1 MSESGRLG
9 IGTIL
14 FRNGTLWTG
23 ARPAPQSGWL
33 LVQGDRVAGCGT
45 TGEPEPAAET
55 TVDLEGSHLLPGF
68 CDAHSHLS
76 VGAWLPAVGDGRS
89 LRSTGDALAA
99 VRAAAAEKPPGAW
112 IVFGRADLDHWRGGR
127 VPTAEALDEA
137 SAGRPVLLADL
148 TLHRGVLSSEGLRRS
163 EIGRETHDPLGDI
176 VRGRRGEPTG
186 LVWERAFGRA
196 LYNAL
201 RALAADAGEAGV
213 DGLLDREAQAHLRLG
228 ITRVHEP
235 GVPPEV
241 HARLAALA
249 ARTPLRLSWSASA
262 SVGFLEP
269 PDDPRTLPPGPY
281 GEAPASVKFFLDGAT
296 RCALCLPP
304 GAVLASLGR
313 ALQAALVER
322 DVAPLAMLAAQRTRL
337 DGLHLHMAWERFDE
351 PALRARVGAFAGAGF
366 VPRLHAIGNAA
377 VAQAART
384 LAAVRTPHA
393 TIEHVLLARPE
404 EIALL
409 AACGVI
415 VSTQPGFIPTHG
427 PAMRALGL
435 DVGLRPVPLGSL
447 LRGGVA
453 IAISSDH
460 PCGPLDPLHNLRH
473 AVSRRLPDGE
483 RLAAAEAITPGEAL
497 HAATAGG
504 AAAVGFAGEGT
515 LVAGAAADLVVCS
528 GDPFAEGSRVAS
540 TWVGGRR
547 AWPPAAPEGVR
558 ES

>member
-1 MSESGRLG
+1 M
-9 IGTIL
+9 
-14 FRNGTLWTG
+14 
-23 ARPAPQSGWL
+23 
-33 LVQGDRVAGCGT
+33 
-45 TGEPEPAAET
+45 
-55 TVDLEGSHLLPGF
+55 
-68 CDAHSHLS
+68 
-76 VGAWLPAVGDGRS
+76 
-89 LRSTGDALAA
+89 
-99 VRAAAAEKPPGAW
+99 
-112 IVFGRADLDHWRGGR
+112 
-127 VPTAEALDEA
+127 
-137 SAGRPVLLADL
+137 
-148 TLHRGVLSSEGLRRS
+148 
-163 EIGRETHDPLGDI
+163 
-176 VRGRRGEPTG
+176 
-186 LVWERAFGRA
+186 
-196 LYNAL
+196 
-201 RALAADAGEAGV
+201 

-235 GVPPEV
+235 GVPPDL

-262 SVGFLEP
+262 SAGLLDP

-281 GEAPASVKFFLDGAT
+281 GEAPASVKFFLDGAQ

-304 GAVLASLGR
+304 GTVLASLGR
-313 ALQAALVER
+313 ALRAALVAR

-351 PALRARVGAFAGAGF
+351 PALRARVDAFAGAGF

-384 LAAVRTPHA
+384 LAAVSDAPRHHRTRA
-393 TIEHVLLARPE
+393 ARAPE

-409 AACGVI
+409 AACGAI

-435 DVGLRPVPLGSL
+435 DVGLRPVPLASL

-473 AVSRRLPDGE
+473 AVSRQLPDGE
-483 RLAAAEAITPGEAL
+483 RLAAAEAITQREAL

-515 LVAGAAADLVVCS
+515 LVAGRRRR
-528 GDPFAEGSRVAS
+528 SRRLQRRSVRREQPRREH
-540 TWVGGRR
+540 VGGRPAGLAACRSGER
-547 AWPPAAPEGVR
+547 ARALALSERPPL
-558 ES
+558 

>member
-1 MSESGRLG
+1 M
-9 IGTIL
+9 GTIL
-14 FRNGTLWTG
+14 FRNGTLWAG
-23 ARPAPQSGWL
+23 ERPVPRPGWL

-45 TGEPEPAAET
+45 AGEPEPAAET
-55 TVDLEGSHLLPGF
+55 TVDLEGGHLLPGF

-89 LRSTGDALAA
+89 LRSADEALAA
-99 VRAAAAEKPPGAW
+99 VRAAAAAKPPGDW
-112 IVFGRADLDHWRGGR
+112 IVFGRVDLDHWPGGR
-127 VPTAEALDEA
+127 VPTAADLDDVSE
-137 SAGRPVLLADL
+137 GRPVLLTDL
-148 TLHRGVLSSEGLRRS
+148 TLHRGVLSNEGLRRC
-163 EIGRETHDPLGDI
+163 EIGRETRDPLGDI

-196 LYNAL
+196 LYTAL
-201 RALAADAGEAGV
+201 RALAADAGGAGV

-313 ALQAALVER
+313 ALRAALIAR

-351 PALRARVGAFAGAGF
+351 PALRARVDAFAGAGF
-366 VPRLHAIGNAA
+366 APRLHAIGNSA

-393 TIEHVLLARPE
+393 TIEHVLLARSE

-409 AACGVI
+409 AACGAI

-435 DVGLRPVPLGSL
+435 DVGLRPVPLASL

-473 AVSRRLPDGE
+473 AVTRRLPNGE
-483 RLAAAEAITPGEAL
+483 RLAEAEAITPGEAL

-504 AAAVGFAGEGT
+504 SAAVGFAGEGT
-515 LVAGAAADLVVCS
+515 LVPGAAADLVVCS
-528 GDPFAEGSRVAS
+528 GDPFAESSRVAS

-547 AWPPAAPEGVR
+547 AWPSAAPASVLEP
-558 ES
+558 

>member
-1 MSESGRLG
+1 MH
-9 IGTIL
+9 TIL
-14 FRNGTLWTG
+14 FRNGTLWSG
-23 ARPAPQSGWL
+23 ARPAPRPGWL
-33 LVQGDRVAGCGT
+33 LVQGDRIASCGT
-45 TGEPEPAAET
+45 AGEPEPAAEAT
-55 TVDLEGSHLLPGF
+55 LDLEGGHLLPGF

-76 VGAWLPAVGDGRS
+76 VGAWLPAVEDGRA
-89 LRSTGDALAA
+89 LRSVDEALAA
-99 VRAAAAEKPPGAW
+99 VRAAAAAKTPGAW
-112 IVFGRADLDHWRGGR
+112 IVFGRVDLDRWPGGR
-127 VPTAEALDEA
+127 VPTAADLDEA
-137 SAGRPVLLADL
+137 GAGRPVLLIDL
-148 TLHRGVLSSEGLRRS
+148 TLHRGVLSSEGLRRC
-163 EIGRETHDPLGDI
+163 EISRDTHDALGDI

-196 LYNAL
+196 LYTSL
-201 RALAADAGEAGV
+201 RALAADAGETGV
-213 DGLLDREAQAHLRLG
+213 DGLLDREAQLHLRLG

-269 PDDPRTLPPGPY
+269 PDDPLTLPPGPY

-313 ALQAALVER
+313 ALQAALVTR
-322 DVAPLAMLAAQRTRL
+322 DVAPLAMLAEQRTRL
-337 DGLHLHMAWERFDE
+337 EGLHVHMAWERFDE
-351 PALRARVGAFAGAGF
+351 RALRRRVEAFAKADF
-366 VPRLHAIGNAA
+366 VPRLHAIGNSA

-409 AACGVI
+409 AACGTI

-435 DVGLRPVPLGSL
+435 DVGLRAVPLGSL

-473 AVSRRLPDGE
+473 AVSRRLPDGSK
-483 RLAAAEAITPGEAL
+483 LAAAEAITQGEAL

-504 AAAVGFAGEGT
+504 AAAVGFAGEGA
-515 LVAGAAADLVVCS
+515 LLAGAPADLVVCD
-528 GDPFAEGSRVAS
+528 GDPFAESSRVAS

-547 AWPPAAPEGVR
+547 AWPPADAADAPG
-558 ES
+558 S

>member
-1 MSESGRLG
+1 M
-9 IGTIL
+9 GTIL

-23 ARPAPQSGWL
+23 ERPTPRPGWL

-45 TGEPEPAAET
+45 AGEPEPAAEA
-55 TVDLEGSHLLPGF
+55 TVDLDGGHLLPGF

-89 LRSTGDALAA
+89 LRSGDEALAA
-99 VRAAAAEKPPGAW
+99 VGAAAVTRPPGAW
-112 IVFGRADLDHWRGGR
+112 IVFGRVDLDHWPGGR
-127 VPTAEALDEA
+127 VPTAEALDQA
-137 SAGRPVLLADL
+137 SAGRPVLLIDL
-148 TLHRGVLSSEGLRRS
+148 TLHRGVLSNEGLRRC
-163 EIGRETHDPLGDI
+163 EIGRETHDPFGDV

-196 LYNAL
+196 LYTAL
-201 RALAADAGEAGV
+201 RSLAADAGEAGV

-235 GVPPEV
+235 GVPPDV

-249 ARTPLRLSWSASA
+249 ARTPLRLSWSATA
-262 SVGFLEP
+262 NAGLLEP

-281 GEAPASVKFFLDGAT
+281 GEAPASVKLFLDGAQ

-313 ALQAALVER
+313 ALHAALVAH

-351 PALRARVGAFAGAGF
+351 PALRARVDAFAAAGF
-366 VPRLHAIGNAA
+366 VPRLHAIGNSA

-393 TIEHVLLARPE
+393 TIEHVLLARSE

-409 AACGVI
+409 AACGAI

-435 DVGLRPVPLGSL
+435 DVGLRAVPLASL

-473 AVSRRLPDGE
+473 AVTRRLPNGE

-528 GDPFAEGSRVAS
+528 GDPFAESSRVAS

-547 AWPPAAPEGVR
+547 AWPTDAPESAL
-558 ES
+558 EP

>member
-1 MSESGRLG
+1 M
-9 IGTIL
+9 GTIL

-23 ARPAPQSGWL
+23 ERPAPRPGWL

-45 TGEPEPAAET
+45 HGEREPATEQ
-55 TVDLEGSHLLPGF
+55 TVDLEGGHLLPGF

-89 LRSTGDALAA
+89 LRSTDEALVAVGAAA
-99 VRAAAAEKPPGAW
+99 VAKPPGAW
-112 IVFGRADLDHWRGGR
+112 IVFARVDLDHWRGGR
-127 VPTAEALDEA
+127 VPTAEDLDLA

-148 TLHRGVLSSEGLRRS
+148 TLHRGVLSNEGLRRC
-163 EIGRETHDPLGDI
+163 EIGRETHDLLGDV

-196 LYNAL
+196 IYTVL
-201 RALAADAGEAGV
+201 RALAAEAGDLGV

-235 GVPPEV
+235 GVPPDV

-249 ARTPLRLSWSASA
+249 TRTPLRLSWSASA
-262 SVGFLEP
+262 NAGLLDP
-269 PDDPRTLPPGPY
+269 PDDPGTLPPGPY
-281 GEAPASVKFFLDGAT
+281 GEAPASVKFFLDGAQ

-313 ALQAALVER
+313 ALHAALVAR

-337 DGLHLHMAWERFDE
+337 DGLHVHMAWERFDE
-351 PALRARVGAFAGAGF
+351 PALRARVDAFAGAGF
-366 VPRLHAIGNAA
+366 VPRLHAIGNSA

-393 TIEHVLLARPE
+393 TIEHVLLARPV

-409 AACGVI
+409 AACGAI

-435 DVGLRPVPLGSL
+435 DVGLRPVPLASL

-473 AVSRRLPDGE
+473 AVSRQLPDGE
-483 RLAAAEAITPGEAL
+483 RLAAAEAITQREAL

-504 AAAVGFAGEGT
+504 AAAVGFASEGT

-528 GDPFAEGSRVAS
+528 GDPFAESSRVES
-540 TWVGGRR
+540 TWVAGRR
-547 AWPPAAPEGVR
+547 AWPPRLALA
-558 ES
+558 